1 MSKRLFKLS
10 RILLCCIPIILCNL
24 CSWVDPDTMD
34 VFSASIVKTDYTYET
49 TNLSG
54 SAQYYLSSYDGIA
67 LDDGGHLY
75 NSSNVTINGRILTS
89 YGEFNLRLPSLSGAQ
104 IYQEYVSGTSVRSTW
119 VSYNLTP
126 DELPSSGSGDS
137 IQASLVA
144 VLLIIM
150 PFLITR
156 FYQS

>member
-1 MSKRLFKLS
+1 MSKSLFKLS
-10 RILLCCIPIILCNL
+10 MILLCCIPIILCNL

-67 LDDGGHLY
+67 LDDCGHLY
-75 NSSNVTINGRILTS
+75 NSSNLTINGRILTP

-104 IYQEYVSGTSVRSTW
+104 IYQEYVSGTLVRSTW

-126 DELPSSGSGDS
+126 DQLPVPSSLAPH
-137 IQASLVA
+137 IVFIAA
-144 VLLIIM
+144 VLIITL
-150 PFLITR
+150 PLLLARFLL
-156 FYQS
+156 

>member
-1 MSKRLFKLS
+1 MIKRLCKLF
-10 RILLCCIPIILCNL
+10 ILVAVILPVVLCNL

-67 LDDGGHLY
+67 LDESGHLY
-75 NSSNVTINGRILTS
+75 NSSNVTINGRILTP

-104 IYQEYVSGTSVRSTW
+104 IYQEYVIGTTVRSTW
-119 VSYNLTP
+119 VSYNITP
-126 DELPSSGSGDS
+126 DELPVPSSLAPH
-137 IQASLVA
+137 IVFIAA
-144 VLLIIM
+144 VLIITL
-150 PFLITR
+150 PFLLAR
-156 FYQS
+156 FLLQ